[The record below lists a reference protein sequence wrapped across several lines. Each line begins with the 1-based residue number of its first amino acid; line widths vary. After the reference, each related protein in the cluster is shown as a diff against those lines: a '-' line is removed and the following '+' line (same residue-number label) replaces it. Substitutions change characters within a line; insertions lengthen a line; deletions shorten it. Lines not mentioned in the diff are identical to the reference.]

1 MKREN
6 AQGDVLVDPR
16 EEYYH
21 DDYPEQHQPAPGL
34 EQRMDPKPDAGEES
48 YRGHGRLEGRRA
60 LITAAIRESDAP
72 WPSPSPGEG
81 AQVAINYLE
90 AEQPDA
96 DSLRRLLEE
105 EDRHVELLPG
115 DISREET
122 CRQIV
127 RDALERLGGLDI
139 LVLNAGTQT
148 AVKEIEHLSTEQL
161 VRTFETNVFSLYWT
175 VKEALPHMRA
185 GASIITT
192 SSIQAFQPTPFLL
205 DYAATKSAVVGFTR
219 SLAKQLAPK
228 GIRVNSVAPGPIWT
242 PLQVTGAQL
251 PENIPTFGQSTPLGR
266 AGQPAEL
273 APLYVFLASNESSYI
288 SAQTI
293 GVTGGRYID

>member
-6 AQGDVLVDPR
+6 AQSDVLVDPR

-60 LITAAIRESDAP
+60 LITGGDSGIGRAVAIAFAR
-72 WPSPSPGEG
+72 EG

-90 AEQPDA
+90 SEQPDA

-228 GIRVNSVAPGPIWT
+228 GIRVNSVAPGPLWT